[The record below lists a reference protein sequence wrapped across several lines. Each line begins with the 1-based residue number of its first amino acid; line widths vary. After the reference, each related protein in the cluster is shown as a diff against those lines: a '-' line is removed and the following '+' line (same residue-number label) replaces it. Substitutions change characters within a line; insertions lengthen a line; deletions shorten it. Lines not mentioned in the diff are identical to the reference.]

1 MNAFQA
7 VSVTRLYR
15 MIADQI
21 AGRIR
26 AGDFP
31 PGSRLPSERDLAEQ
45 LQVSRPSVREA
56 LIALEIEGYVEVRV
70 GAGVFVVHARDIQQP
85 SPALTVLT
93 AGDIGPFEL
102 LETRLLVEPTC
113 AALTAAQATPEQV
126 DAIARVH
133 ATPTLSHAHD
143 RAFHET
149 VAAGCGNAA
158 LAATIAHLGLLSE
171 KSALYAR
178 LETHF
183 LTPHVWQ
190 TAHEEHARILDA
202 ITQRDAAGARQAME
216 VHLTGVLTRLREDFG
231 ALDALSPAG

>member
-1 MNAFQA
+1 MNSFQA

-70 GAGVFVVHARDIQQP
+70 GAGVFVVHAREVQQA
-85 SPALTVLT
+85 SSAGVALV

-113 AALTAAQATPEQV
+113 AALTATQATPQQV
-126 DAIARVH
+126 EAIARVH
-133 ATPTLSHAHD
+133 ATPALTHAHD

-171 KSALYAR
+171 QSALYAR

-190 TAHEEHARILDA
+190 TAHDEHTRILEA
-202 ITQRDAAGARQAME
+202 ITRRDGTGARVAME
-216 VHLTGVLTRLREDFG
+216 SHLTGVLTRLREDFG
-231 ALDALSPAG
+231 SLETLSTAG